1 MKYYN
6 LVICCLIPVLLMSQE
21 ISESAEVSL
30 EPYTDEFQECFF
42 EALKQKGIE
51 NYDKAINE
59 LLKCKGLGEAEAVI
73 DHELA
78 KAFLAN
84 RQAVMAEEYAIAS
97 LNAEPGNPWYLETL
111 YLVLLKQGRT
121 IEMIKEK
128 IPAKNSSLTE
138 NLAMLYY
145 RYKQYT
151 QALEILK
158 ETRNRAFT
166 KSLEQKIRDSMIGS
180 KSDPSPPN
188 VQNTIV
194 ENNQYEQIKAELEKL
209 LAGEKYSELGTMA
222 SEALESYPLQPFF
235 YYCKGVALRKDGRN
249 KEAISILE
257 SALDYLIDER
267 ELANKIYSDLSAA
280 YKAIGN
286 TSKANMY
293 LSKIKSGS

>member
-1 MKYYN
+1 MKYYS
-6 LVICCLIPVLLMSQE
+6 LVVCCLIPVLVSSQD

-59 LLKCKGLGEAEAVI
+59 LLKCKGLGEAEAVV

-78 KAFLAN
+78 KAYLAN
-84 RQAVMAEEYAIAS
+84 KQAVMAQEYALAS
-97 LNAEPGNPWYLETL
+97 INMEPENPWYLETL
-111 YLVLLKQGRT
+111 YLVLRKQGRT
-121 IEMIKEK
+121 IEMIKES
-128 IPAKNSSLTE
+128 IPADNNSLTE

-145 RYKQYT
+145 KNKQYP

-158 ETRNRAFT
+158 DSRNRAFAE
-166 KSLEQKIRDSMIGS
+166 SLEQKIRDSMEGI
-180 KSDPSPPN
+180 KSRPSLPN
-188 VQNTIV
+188 VQNTKV
-194 ENNQYEQIKAELEKL
+194 EKNPFEQIKSELEKL
-209 LAGEKYSELGTMA
+209 LAEEKYTELGTMA
-222 SEALESYPLQPFF
+222 SEALESFPLQPFL

-267 ELANKIYSDLSAA
+267 DLANKIYSDLSAA
-280 YKAIGN
+280 YIAIGN